1 MKSLFN
7 KKRLDN
13 LPEFWRNYIAKFS
26 EPEAIDYKNARFVVL
41 DTETTG
47 FNTYKDR
54 ILCIGAL
61 SIVNN
66 SIEVESSLEIYLEQ
80 QHFDASTVAIHG
92 ILKNEKIEHVSE
104 QKGLEMFLSFLNNAV
119 IIAHHAQFDVS
130 MINRALDRNGLPE
143 LKNRIIDTALLYKKT
158 LLSTPLL
165 PKKEVYSL
173 DEIANKF
180 DISTKDRHT
189 ALGDAYITAIAFLKI
204 INRLQDKGPVSLK
217 SLYN

>member
-13 LPEFWRNYIAKFS
+13 LPEFWHNYIAKFS
-26 EPEAIDYKNARFVVL
+26 EPEAIDYKNTRFVVL

-47 FNTYKDR
+47 FNTYRDR

-119 IIAHHAQFDVS
+119 IIAHHAQFDIS

-204 INRLQDKGPVSLK
+204 MNRLQDKGPVSLK